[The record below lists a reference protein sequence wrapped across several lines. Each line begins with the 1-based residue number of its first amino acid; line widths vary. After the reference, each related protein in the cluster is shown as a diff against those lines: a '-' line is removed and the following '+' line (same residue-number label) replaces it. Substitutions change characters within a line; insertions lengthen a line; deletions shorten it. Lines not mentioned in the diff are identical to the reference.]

1 MCRHQSFWRGTK
13 CSQIFGVAQKIWT
26 GTKHFGTCKRTRQKS
41 EQEIHSSMNDH
52 EFRHASSSHGH
63 WSIHRG
69 IKNVTIVWGSRNSA
83 FFSKKMLRENGLQI
97 KPGIQ
102 VLNSRLSTFFI
113 LKKLWKIKESAQI
126 GFSGLLDFRLL
137 A

>member
-1 MCRHQSFWRGTK
+1 
-13 CSQIFGVAQKIWT
+13 
-26 GTKHFGTCKRTRQKS
+26 
-41 EQEIHSSMNDH
+41 MNDH

-69 IKNVTIVWGSRNSA
+69 IKNVTIVWDSRNSV
-83 FFSKKMLRENGLQI
+83 FFTKKMLRANGPQI
-97 KPGIQ
+97 KPRIQ
-102 VLNSRLSTFFI
+102 VLNSRLGKTVENHGVS
-113 LKKLWKIKESAQI
+113 SI